1 MLSEIYPELLWLLFV
16 FLGGGVIVHFK
27 DYCKKKSKEKVT
39 PPKKSIN
46 ISEPVLSFVEEVKTN
61 PKRFG
66 LYRAVSNGH
75 YLLVDKNNRVSYG
88 FKQGMIYHPF
98 LMRDAAQSFIETL
111 PVFESENYKIKV
123 EQVSWLTEDEE
134 KYLYKELYEPHIARK
149 ERYKEVLRIRKE
161 KNHRRKLRKLYQKEK
176 Q

>member
-1 MLSEIYPELLWLLFV
+1 MLSEIYPELLWLLFM

-27 DYCKKKSKEKVT
+27 DYCKKKPKDT
-39 PPKKSIN
+39 PKKSIN
-46 ISEPVLSFVEEVKTN
+46 ISEPVLSFVEEVKNN
-61 PKRFG
+61 PKSFG
-66 LYRAVSNGH
+66 LYKSVSNGH
-75 YLLVDKNNRVSYG
+75 YLLVDKNNNVSYG
-88 FKQGMIYHPF
+88 FKQGMLYHPF
-98 LMRDAAQSFIETL
+98 LMGDVPQSFIETL

-134 KYLYKELYEPHIARK
+134 KYLYKELYEPHIKRE

-161 KNHRRKLRKLYQKEK
+161 KNHRGKLRKLYQKEK

>member
-1 MLSEIYPELLWLLFV
+1 MLSEIYPELLWLLFM

-27 DYCKKKSKEKVT
+27 DYRKKIPKDT
-39 PPKKSIN
+39 PKKSIN
-46 ISEPVLSFVEEVKTN
+46 ISEPVLSFVEEVKN
-61 PKRFG
+61 SPKSFG
-66 LYRAVSNGH
+66 LYKSVSNGH
-75 YLLVDKNNRVSYG
+75 YLLVDKNNSVSYG
-88 FKQGMIYHPF
+88 FKQGMLYHPF
-98 LMRDAAQSFIETL
+98 LMRDVPQSFIETL

-134 KYLYKELYEPHIARK
+134 KYLYKELYEPSIKRE
-149 ERYKEVLRIRKE
+149 ERYKEVLHLRKE

>member
-1 MLSEIYPELLWLLFV
+1 MLADVYPVLVTYFLLWF
-16 FLGGGVIVHFK
+16 GVALIVGVV
-27 DYCKKKSKEKVT
+27 DYYKKKPKEKVT
-39 PPKKSIN
+39 TPKKSIN

-66 LYRAVSNGH
+66 FHKAVSNGH

-98 LMRDAAQSFIETL
+98 LMRDVAQSFIKTL

-134 KYLYKELYEPHIARK
+134 KYLYKELYEPRIKRE
-149 ERYKEVLRIRKE
+149 ERYKEVLHLRKE